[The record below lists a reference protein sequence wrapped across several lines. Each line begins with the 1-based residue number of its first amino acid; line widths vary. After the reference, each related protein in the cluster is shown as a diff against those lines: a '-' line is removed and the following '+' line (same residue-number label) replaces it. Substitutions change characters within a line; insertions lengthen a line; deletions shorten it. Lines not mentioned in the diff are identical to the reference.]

1 MILESKALKPKCDQP
16 NLLDENIS
24 VKLKPLL
31 LVQEWLGRSFGA
43 KHTRRAAKAKNS
55 SSHKKLVG
63 TWNCLI
69 TGQEQSL
76 KWIERERYS
85 WETLSHLIN
94 CYIVRQICKILP
106 WTAQF
111 HTKSVL
117 GFKLGP
123 QMTLRRPNWSV
134 RGLKQH
140 WSSTLI
146 NVILTLIFGWK
157 LMLT

>member
-1 MILESKALKPKCDQP
+1 MIIKTYRKPTCSYRGCYECRIIICLRKTVGEQQSKR
-16 NLLDENIS
+16 
-24 VKLKPLL
+24 
-31 LVQEWLGRSFGA
+31 W
-43 KHTRRAAKAKNS
+43 
-55 SSHKKLVG
+55 
-63 TWNCLI
+63 
-69 TGQEQSL
+69 EQSL

-85 WETLSHLIN
+85 WETLSHLTN

-140 WSSTLI
+140 WLSTI
-146 NVILTLIFGWK
+146 IKVISALIFGWK
-157 LMLT
+157 SILT